1 MRDIVLVGLLFIA
14 GVQSESVS
22 KLTDEVSQNST
33 YHNLNDILS
42 VKNVDVFRQLLNQ
55 ETLIRIN
62 LVKNVH
68 ALMKDMLTLQE
79 KLAETEDKIS
89 RITTTTDHEILE
101 LKKQVEFLKVENAA
115 LKNKT
120 AVDEKEIMILKE
132 NLVNVSNTLTDVKVE
147 VRYLSITVFGMNDN
161 LKEIDERFQELEN
174 STKEIEN
181 EIRVNVKSNAASLS
195 DLEKRH
201 LTFIDDLKYTTSS
214 LQADI
219 GEYEINQL
227 KISATISSLEL
238 FRINQTLSKCD
249 PKQKVA
255 FTAGVT
261 SDSTTWNSGTLIFN
275 SVILNVGNGYNPST
289 GVFTSPVAGTY
300 VFYVTA
306 VESIKQDLRVD
317 IVLNS
322 VSKVRTI
329 GFHDAAFQTGTNMV
343 VLNLKKGDSVWVRH
357 YFGKGF
363 YTDSV
368 PITTFTGFL
377 VGEIL

>member
-1 MRDIVLVGLLFIA
+1 MRNIVLVRLLFIA
-14 GVQSESVS
+14 GVQSVTVS

-33 YHNLNDILS
+33 YHNLNEINA
-42 VKNVDVFRQLLNQ
+42 KNVDVFRQLLNQ

-79 KLAETEDKIS
+79 KLTETEGKIS
-89 RITTTTDHEILE
+89 RMKTTTDDEISE

-120 AVDEKEIMILKE
+120 TVDEKEIMVLKE
-132 NLVNVSNTLTDVKVE
+132 KLENVSKTLTDVKVE
-147 VRYLSITVFGMNDN
+147 VRFLSITVFGMNDN
-161 LKEIDERFQELEN
+161 LKEIDERFQGLEN

-181 EIRVNVKSNAASLS
+181 EARVNDKRNAATLS

-201 LTFIDDLKYTTSS
+201 LTFIDDLKNTTSS

-219 GEYEINQL
+219 GNYETNQL

-261 SDSTTWNSGTLIFN
+261 SLSSTWNSGTLVFN
-275 SVILNVGNGYNPST
+275 SVILNVGTGYNPST

-300 VFYVTA
+300 VFYVSA
-306 VESIKQDLRVD
+306 LEYSKQYLQVD

-322 VSKVRTI
+322 VSKVKLV
-329 GFHDAAFQTGTNMV
+329 GDNEAAYQTGTNMV
-343 VLNLKKGDSVWVRH
+343 VLNLQKGDSVWVKH
-357 YFGKGF
+357 VSGKG
-363 YTDSV
+363 YWSARV
-368 PITTFTGFL
+368 PATTFTGFL
-377 VGEIL
+377 IG

>member
-1 MRDIVLVGLLFIA
+1 M
-14 GVQSESVS
+14 
-22 KLTDEVSQNST
+22 
-33 YHNLNDILS
+33 
-42 VKNVDVFRQLLNQ
+42 
-55 ETLIRIN
+55 N

-68 ALMKDMLTLQE
+68 TMMKDMLTLQE
-79 KLAETEDKIS
+79 KLAETEGKIS
-89 RITTTTDHEILE
+89 RMKTTTDHEISE
-101 LKKQVEFLKVENAA
+101 LKKHVEFLKVENAA

-120 AVDEKEIMILKE
+120 AVEEKEIMLLKE
-132 NLVNVSNTLTDVKVE
+132 NLENVSNTLNDMKVE
-147 VRYLSITVFGMNDN
+147 VRYLSITVFGMNDDF
-161 LKEIDERFQELEN
+161 KEIDVRFQELEN

-181 EIRVNVKSNAASLS
+181 EVRVNDKSNAATIS
-195 DLEKRH
+195 DMEKRH
-201 LTFIDDLKYTTSS
+201 LTLIDDLKNTTSS

-219 GEYEINQL
+219 GEYETNQL

-261 SDSTTWNSGTLIFN
+261 SVSTTWNSGTLIFN

-306 VESIKQDLRVD
+306 VEYIKQYLMVD

-322 VSKVRTI
+322 LSKVRTI
-329 GFHDAAFQTGTNMV
+329 GESNASYQTGTNMV
-343 VLNLKKGDSVWVRH
+343 VLNLQKGDSVWVRH
-357 YFGKGF
+357 ASGKGY
-363 YTDSV
+363 YTNFV
-368 PITTFTGFL
+368 PITTFTGLL
-377 VGEIL
+377 VG